1 MKPSRILLASLLSV
15 VFAAATGCAPDPTH
29 PPENA
34 RDRAD
39 ALIEAGESIPLPAG
53 APRLILLVVID
64 QLRYDYLT
72 RFEDLYTGGF
82 RTLLERGALF
92 TEARYRHGVNVTAV
106 GHATIVTGRHP
117 SHHGIVGNR
126 WYDPALGRDVGAV
139 EDSAY
144 EPVAGPGV
152 MASPRNLLVPTLGD
166 RLKQSD
172 RRSKTVGIGTKDRV
186 AVLLAGTSGDGAYWF
201 SEDCGCFITSSYFS
215 SEAPAWLTNFR
226 LRRPADSYLGKPW
239 THLLDD
245 PELYSE
251 RSRGDAFKA
260 ENDGRDIV
268 FPHIPQTYAQ
278 LKETHNYDEFVF
290 DAVVEAMAFH
300 EIGRDDV
307 TDFLAVGFAA
317 TDHIGHSFGP
327 FSQEAMDQ
335 HLRLDLLLGRLW
347 DVVDKR
353 VGLENTIVVLT
364 ADHGVAPLVA
374 QSRRQGSAARGV
386 RSDLFREAVD
396 RAVAEHFGRDGVVA
410 YVDGGHVTLDLE
422 AIERL
427 GLKRE
432 EVESVAKK
440 ALLEI
445 DAVAAVYT
453 HADLRA
459 EHDSDDPDP
468 YRELYRNAVYAG
480 RSPHLL
486 VQMKPFHYTGKT
498 QGHTTHVSA
507 HDYDRHIPIFVM
519 GGGVAPGRYDSP
531 SGPEDITPTLGAMLG
546 LDIEPEPDARVLEE
560 LVFEKVNRPVSAG
573 AAGQ

>member
-1 MKPSRILLASLLSV
+1 MKPSRILLASLLSA

-92 TEARYRHGVNVTAV
+92 TEARYRHGVNVTAA

-126 WYDPALGRDVGAV
+126 WYDQVLGRDVGAV

-186 AVLLAGTSGDGAYWF
+186 AVLLAGTAGDAAYWF
-201 SEDCGCFITSSYFS
+201 SEDCGCFITSNYFAS
-215 SEAPAWLTNFR
+215 VPPAWLTEFR
-226 LRRPADSYLGKPW
+226 RQHSADTYLDTPW
-239 THLLDD
+239 TRLVDA
-245 PELYSE
+245 PQLYRE
-251 RSRGDAFKA
+251 RSREDAFKA
-260 ENDGRDIV
+260 ESDGSNIV
-268 FPHIPQTYAQ
+268 FPHVPRTYED
-278 LKETHNYDEFVF
+278 LKKTHNYDEFVL
-290 DAVVEAMAFH
+290 DAVAEAMEFH

-307 TDFLAVGFAA
+307 TDLLAVGFAA

-347 DVVDKR
+347 DEIDER
-353 VGLENTIVVLT
+353 VGLVNTVVVLT
-364 ADHGVAPLVA
+364 ADHGGAPLVA
-374 QSRRQGSAARGV
+374 QADREGHDARTIGANLLKETV
-386 RSDLFREAVD
+386 N
-396 RAVAEHFGRDGVVA
+396 RAVAKRFALDKVVA
-410 YVDGGHVTLDLE
+410 YVDTSHLTLNLKT
-422 AIERL
+422 IEGR
-427 GLKRE
+427 GLQRA
-432 EVESVAKK
+432 EVERVAKQ
-440 ALLEI
+440 ALLKL
-445 DAVAAVYT
+445 DFVVAVYT
-453 HADLRA
+453 HADLRTQTG
-459 EHDSDDPDP
+459 DDDP
-468 YRELYRNAVYAG
+468 YVELYRNSLYEK

-486 VQMKPFHYTGKT
+486 VRLKPFHYPKESQGPTG
-498 QGHTTHVSA
+498 HISA
-507 HDYDRHIPIFVM
+507 HDYDRHVPIFVM
-519 GGGVAPGRYDSP
+519 GKDIAAGRYDDP
-531 SGPEDITPTLGAMLG
+531 AGPEDIAPTLAALLG
-546 LDIEPEPDARVLEE
+546 LDIEPEPDARVLDE
-560 LVFEKVNRPVSAG
+560 LGLQWAED
-573 AAGQ
+573 